1 MQDDLAMKTTVVGS
15 VPLEISDST
24 IRRVVR
30 DLVEVG
36 IDFVNYPQGDMHVM
50 FLDPLIEAK
59 KLEKQNKLYLIKDDF
74 TPPTT
79 LAPSIIHPV
88 QLMVEVLEDLEAP
101 VSGLRAC
108 VTGPFTIMTHMRLV
122 DIQKD
127 SPWNLVDI
135 FKKYPKLSENIAT
148 YVNMI
153 AKAYSNEC
161 DIISIDEPLLGLLV
175 GARNTI
181 FDLQMDLTNDEA
193 TQMIINQLNRAIEG
207 IDAIPSIHVCGEIS
221 PLLRDMLLKT
231 DVRIVDHEFR
241 SSPRNIELFNRKL
254 LESNEKMLAFG
265 TLKTIYG
272 GEGEEAFV
280 ESVENIRDWIQKGID
295 ACGAE
300 NILIKPDCGFGPLKG
315 AFPGDKPYQIVLKKL
330 QNMVEAV
337 KLLIS

>member
-181 FDLQMDLTNDEA
+181 FDLQMDLTTDEA

>member
-1 MQDDLAMKTTVVGS
+1 MQNELAMKTTVVGS
-15 VPLEISDST
+15 VPLEISDDT

-36 IDFVNYPQGDMHVM
+36 IDYVNYPQGDMHAM

-59 KLEKQNKLYLIKDDF
+59 KLEKRNKLYHISDDF
-74 TPPTT
+74 SPPTT
-79 LAPSIIHPV
+79 LAPSITRPV
-88 QLMVEVLEDLEAP
+88 QLMVEVLEDQEAP

-108 VTGPFTIMTHMRLV
+108 VTGPFTIMTHMRLE

-127 SPWNLVDI
+127 SPWNIVDI
-135 FKKYPKLSENIAT
+135 FKKYPKLSENIVT

-153 AKAYSNEC
+153 AKAYSKEC
-161 DIISIDEPLLGLLV
+161 DIVSIDEPLLGLLV

-181 FDLQMDLTNDEA
+181 FDLQLDLTTDEA
-193 TQMIINQLNRAIEG
+193 IQLIMNQLNCSIEG

-221 PLLRDMLLKT
+221 PLLRDLLLKT

-241 SSPRNIELFNRKL
+241 SSPHNFELFNRKL

-280 ESVENIRDWIQKGID
+280 ENVKNIRDWIQKGID
-295 ACGAE
+295 AFGIE

-315 AFPGDKPYQIVLKKL
+315 AFPGDNPYQIVLKKL
-330 QNMVEAV
+330 RNMVAAV
-337 KLLIS
+337 QQIVT